1 MSESCVHNT
10 ESNDSNTVMGLRRC
24 AARRRIQIMLKCYRQ
39 LLGLG
44 GAGEILMQPQRRY
57 MKVEIRVLPRIFK
70 QDGAAEYGKDG
81 AHILQS

>member
-1 MSESCVHNT
+1 M
-10 ESNDSNTVMGLRRC
+10 
-24 AARRRIQIMLKCYRQ
+24 
-39 LLGLG
+39 GLG

-81 AHILQS
+81 AHILQSRAKEIPD